1 MRLLEAIPAWY
12 VVTLIGVLIPIIFIV
27 FVLQVTRRHSS
38 AGDLTQMIEQFG
50 HRMRTAFAAAEAKRR
65 APEKT

>member
-38 AGDLTQMIEQFG
+38 ARDLTHMIEQFG
-50 HRMRTAFAAAEAKRR
+50 YRMRAAFAAAEAKRR